1 MNETVYAAR
10 ADLSDPAGFLRD
22 AWRDLASV
30 PHISWRLFRGQLR
43 IDYRQSR
50 FPHLWLLLAAVATTF
65 VVVHLRSRGVIDAES
80 GPVPYGLHVLVGIL
94 LWQIF
99 VDALNLPLRQLG
111 ARQRLI
117 SQSRVPHEAL
127 IAAGCFEL
135 ALTAAARLL
144 LLVVVLAVYG
154 VDPTASL
161 LLAPLGAAGLAMLGF
176 GFGLLA
182 APWGLLYGDV
192 GRGLLAATALWFFLT
207 PVIYS
212 APDSVLMRLN
222 PATPLLDNTRAWLT
236 GGTSEYEGVLL
247 AYALAVVLVAVAWA
261 VLRLARPHV
270 VARLG

>member
-1 MNETVYAAR
+1 MDETVNAAR
-10 ADLSDPAGFLRD
+10 ADLSDPARFLRD
-22 AWRDLASV
+22 ARRDLALV
-30 PHISWRLFRGQLR
+30 PRISWRLFRGQLR

-50 FPHLWLLLAAVATTF
+50 FPHVWLLLAAVATTF
-65 VVVHLRSRGVIDAES
+65 IVVHLRSRGVIDAEE

-99 VDALNLPLRQLG
+99 VEAVNLPLRQLTT
-111 ARQRLI
+111 RQRLI
-117 SQSRVPHEAL
+117 SHSRVPHEAL
-127 IAAGCFEL
+127 IVAGCFEL
-135 ALTAAARLL
+135 ALTAAARVV
-144 LLVVVLAVYG
+144 LLVVVLAVSG
-154 VDPTASL
+154 AAPTASL
-161 LLAPLGAAGLAMLGF
+161 LLVPLGAAALVLLGL

-192 GRGLLAATALWFFLT
+192 GRGLLFVMALWFFIT

-222 PATPLLDNTRAWLT
+222 PVTPLLDATRSWLT
-236 GGTSEYEGVLL
+236 GGTSEYGGLL
-247 AYALAVVLVAVAWA
+247 AACALAVVLVGAAWA